1 MRYATILVTIL
12 TAVVAPARAQDAT
25 ARIKAAQYAL
35 GMIRG
40 PQRIDAINTME
51 YWGTGTDGRLAAKVT
66 CHVSLSYFTP
76 AMRVDVMRDPG
87 ARQIQVVSGNFAWD
101 ESVPGGGFIPGT
113 TATPAPAAV
122 KDRLLQLWSTPH
134 GALKAAERAASNA
147 KVTKENGVTAITFPM
162 TTPLAG
168 ITMKITAT
176 PAPAAVKDRLLQLWS
191 TPHGAL
197 KAAERAASSAKVTKE
212 NGATAITFPMT
223 TPLAGI
229 TMKITLNASDHV
241 EKVETRTESGTVTE
255 TTYSDYKDLGEIQS
269 DVLFPLHITQKQ
281 GGVQV
286 LDLTITKTDPNNP
299 YVVFPVP
306 ESVEKPK

>member
-1 MRYATILVTIL
+1 MAFLPSLGFLGFEIHIFYCNTPCLVWLPIQHRRKPISREPDFSVQKQGFL
-12 TAVVAPARAQDAT
+12 
-25 ARIKAAQYAL
+25 
-35 GMIRG
+35 
-40 PQRIDAINTME
+40 
-51 YWGTGTDGRLAAKVT
+51 DGFLAAKVT

-101 ESVPGGGFIPGT
+101 ASVPGGGFIPGT

-162 TTPLAG
+162 TA
-168 ITMKITAT
+168 
-176 PAPAAVKDRLLQLWS
+176 
-191 TPHGAL
+191 
-197 KAAERAASSAKVTKE
+197 
-212 NGATAITFPMT
+212 
-223 TPLAGI
+223 PLAGI

-241 EKVETRTESGTVTE
+241 EKVETRTENGTVTE
-255 TTYSDYKDLGEIQS
+255 TTYSDYKDLGEIRS

>member
-12 TAVVAPARAQDAT
+12 TAVVAPARAQDAS

-87 ARQIQVVSGNFAWD
+87 TRQIQVVSGNFAWD

-113 TATPAPAAV
+113 
-122 KDRLLQLWSTPH
+122 
-134 GALKAAERAASNA
+134 
-147 KVTKENGVTAITFPM
+147 I
-162 TTPLAG
+162 
-168 ITMKITAT
+168 AT

-241 EKVETRTESGTVTE
+241 EKVETRTENGTVTE

>member
-12 TAVVAPARAQDAT
+12 AAVSPARAQDAAT
-25 ARIKAAQYAL
+25 RIKAAQYAL

-51 YWGTGTDGRLAAKVT
+51 YWGSGTAGRPAAKVT
-66 CHVSLSYFTP
+66 YHVSLSYFTP
-76 AMRVDVMRDPG
+76 AMRVDVTREPG
-87 ARQIQVVSGNFAWD
+87 GREIQVVSTNFAWD
-101 ESVPGGGFIPGT
+101 ESVPGAGFISGT
-113 TATPAPAAV
+113 TAKPAPAAV
-122 KDRLLQLWSTPH
+122 KDRL
-134 GALKAAERAASNA
+134 
-147 KVTKENGVTAITFPM
+147 I
-162 TTPLAG
+162 
-168 ITMKITAT
+168 
-176 PAPAAVKDRLLQLWS
+176 QLWS

-241 EKVETRTESGTVTE
+241 EKVETRTENGTVTE

-281 GGVQV
+281 SGVQV

-306 ESVEKPK
+306 ENVEKGAANPLPPGEGGAPKGAPGEGYRPSKS